1 MAMDEE
7 LQVLSATFF
16 ITFASLFHRA
26 NCEPCVKGL
35 IVQGC
40 PANCALRSSPL
51 CDRSPNSPVDHVDFR
66 FNAGCRKILPPSRA
80 DRLGG
85 RLSECCRAGL
95 RLTKLFRNVF
105 GSAKKTSTLET
116 VRQVILYVVQWH
128 YSVVGAFDCLS
139 CRL

>member
-26 NCEPCVKGL
+26 NFEPCVKVL
-35 IVQGC
+35 FVHGC
-40 PANCALRSSPL
+40 LANYASRSSPL
-51 CDRSPNSPVDHVDFR
+51 CDRNAYSPFDHVDFR
-66 FNAGCRKILPPSRA
+66 SNAGCRKILLPSRA

-85 RLSECCRAGL
+85 CLSDCFRAGL

-116 VRQVILYVVQWH
+116 VR
-128 YSVVGAFDCLS
+128 
-139 CRL
+139 

>member
-1 MAMDEE
+1 MAMDEK
-7 LQVLSATFF
+7 LQVLSATFS

-26 NCEPCVKGL
+26 NCEPCVKVL
-35 IVQGC
+35 IFHGYL
-40 PANCALRSSPL
+40 ANCASRSSPL
-51 CDRSPNSPVDHVDFR
+51 CDRNAYSPVDHVDFR